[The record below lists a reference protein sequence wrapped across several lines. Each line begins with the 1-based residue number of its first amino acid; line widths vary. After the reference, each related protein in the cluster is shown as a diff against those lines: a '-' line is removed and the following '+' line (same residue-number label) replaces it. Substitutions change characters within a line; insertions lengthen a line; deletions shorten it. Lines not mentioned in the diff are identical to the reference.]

1 MKRAYIVTQIEHW
14 NDIFRLNQRFMA
26 NFIYRGQGNTDWPLA
41 TSLARMVQNH
51 HPNYIQDHIPASY
64 EQKIMDDFQW
74 KYPSY
79 EKGHIPESNESV
91 EWLSLMQHY
100 GSPTRMLDFS
110 RSMYVALFMAIDG
123 SFYDKSA
130 IWALNTDVLN
140 ERIISEYLKENNTT
154 VITPDVLAKLIYDKA
169 TGDINSRFGCKNTE
183 DEYLYV
189 TRPLLSNERINRQ
202 QGLFVIPSS
211 IKVSFEEILKGYY
224 DPNLMCNMK
233 FDDVVRLTDGNRYG
247 QKAISVLKI
256 EIPKELKYGL
266 SNLLIQMNITS
277 ETMYPGL
284 EGLARSMS
292 CLRDSV
298 GDYKVD

>member
-1 MKRAYIVTQIEHW
+1 MKRAYIITEIEHW

-26 NFIYRGQGNTDWPLA
+26 NFIYRGQGNADWPLA
-41 TSLARMVQNH
+41 TSLARMVSNH
-51 HPNYIQDHIPASY
+51 HPNYIDDAITASY
-64 EQKIMDDFQW
+64 EQRIMDDFQW

-79 EKGHIPESNESV
+79 EKGHIPALHESV

-123 SFYDKSA
+123 SFFDKSS
-130 IWALNTDVLN
+130 IWALNINVLN
-140 ERIISEYLKENNTT
+140 EKVINDYLLENNTN
-154 VITPDVLAKLIYDKA
+154 VIAGDDLAKLIYDKA
-169 TGDINSRFGCKNTE
+169 TKDINSRFACKNSK

-211 IKVSFEEILKGYY
+211 INVGFDEILKCYY
-224 DPNLMCNMK
+224 DSNLVYNMK
-233 FDDVVRLTDGNRYG
+233 FEDVVRLTDENRYG
-247 QKAISVLKI
+247 QQAISVLKI
-256 EIPKELKYGL
+256 EIPKRLKYGL
-266 SNLLIQMNITS
+266 SNLLSQMNITS

-284 EGLARSMS
+284 DGLARSMS
-292 CLRDSV
+292 CLRDSL
-298 GDYKVD
+298 GDYNAD

>member
-1 MKRAYIVTQIEHW
+1 MS
-14 NDIFRLNQRFMA
+14 
-26 NFIYRGQGNTDWPLA
+26 NFIYRGQGNADWPLA
-41 TSLARMVQNH
+41 TSLARMVHNH
-51 HPNYIQDHIPASY
+51 HPNYIQNHIPASY

-110 RSMYVALFMAIDG
+110 CSMYVALFMAIDG
-123 SFYDKSA
+123 SFYDKSS

-140 ERIISEYLKENNTT
+140 ERLINEYLKENNTN
-154 VITPDVLAKLIYDKA
+154 VITKDVLSKLIYDKA
-169 TGDINSRFGCKNTE
+169 TDDINSRFAYKDTK

-211 IKVSFEEILKGYY
+211 IKVSFEDILKGYY
-224 DPNLMCNMK
+224 DPNLVCNMK
-233 FDDVVRLTDGNRYG
+233 FDEVVRLTDENRYG

-266 SNLLIQMNITS
+266 SNLLRQMNITS